1 MAENKV
7 TFELTDE
14 QKKKIHDEAGVTV
27 DSLTYDALEDRIAP
41 SVFGGTKRNFQRIPG
56 KVGDL

>member
-7 TFELTDE
+7 TFELTE
-14 QKKKIHDEAGVTV
+14 QKKKIREEAGVKV

-41 SVFGGTKRNFQRIPG
+41 SMFTGSKRTFERIPG

>member
-14 QKKKIHDEAGVTV
+14 QKKKHDEAGVQV
-27 DSLTYDALEDRIAP
+27 DALTYDALEDRIAP
-41 SVFGGTKRNFQRIPG
+41 SMFTGTKRTFERIPG